1 MNEFDSNFKQIDVR
15 HNFGFSPK
23 DACTFSNIIT
33 FRDLPYSFDLANQE
47 LVRYPAYFYGFSF
60 DKFRCDYSV

>member
-1 MNEFDSNFKQIDVR
+1 MNEFNSDFKQIDVR
-15 HNFGFSPK
+15 HNAGFSPK
-23 DACTFSNIIT
+23 DSCSFSNIIV

-60 DKFRCDYSV
+60 DKLRCDYSL